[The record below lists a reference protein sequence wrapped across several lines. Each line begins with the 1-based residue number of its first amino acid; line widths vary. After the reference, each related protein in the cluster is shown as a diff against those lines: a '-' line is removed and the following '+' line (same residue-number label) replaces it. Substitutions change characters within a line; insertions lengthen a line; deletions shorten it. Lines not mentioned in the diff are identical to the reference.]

1 MSSQHWTLDTAKEKL
16 DPAELQMLET
26 HYKIEGQKEAV
37 GFVLDTIVTLLSF
50 ESSFEYTDLGVD
62 PAYIE
67 GLNNLKK
74 EVEKKYSHLFKEAVN
89 VR

>member
-37 GFVLDTIVTLLSF
+37 
-50 ESSFEYTDLGVD
+50 EYILEAISNMID
-62 PAYIE
+62 IE
-67 GLNNLKK
+67 NSAMPRHIYLYALENVQEEINR
-74 EVEKKYSHLFKEAVN
+74 KYSHLFDKEVAN
-89 VR
+89 A